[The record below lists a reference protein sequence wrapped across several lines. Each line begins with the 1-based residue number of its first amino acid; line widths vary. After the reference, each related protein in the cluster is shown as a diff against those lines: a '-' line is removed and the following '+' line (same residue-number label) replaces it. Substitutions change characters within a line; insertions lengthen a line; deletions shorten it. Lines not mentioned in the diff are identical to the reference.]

1 MKKYLPYLA
10 GLLFSTIFGFSF
22 MFSKVALEHV
32 TTIQLIAYRFF
43 IAFVFF
49 NLLLLFR
56 VVKVDFK
63 GKKVRLLLYTAIFQ
77 PVLYFTFETF
87 GLALSQSNEAGMMI
101 ALIPIFVTFLSA
113 IFLKEKPTKLQLVF
127 IFMSVLGVLYI
138 NAMKGFS
145 GASFLGTSLLLL
157 AVICAAA
164 FNIFSRKSSKEFTPY
179 EITYSMMVTGFIVFN
194 IMGVAE
200 ASLNGSLLNYFSP
213 LVNFEVFGPLLYLG
227 IIASIGGFF
236 LVNYSLGKLEAH
248 VSSIFA
254 NFATIVSI
262 AAGTL
267 ILGEEFY
274 YYHFIGSVMIILGV
288 YGTVRYK
295 KVTK

>member
-1 MKKYLPYLA
+1 
-10 GLLFSTIFGFSF
+10 
-22 MFSKVALEHV
+22 MFSKVALEYV
-32 TTIQLIAYRFF
+32 TTIQLIAYRFL

-63 GKKVRLLLYTAIFQ
+63 GKKIRLLLYTAIFQ
-77 PVLYFTFETF
+77 PVLYFIFETF

-113 IFLKEKPTKLQLVF
+113 VFLKEKPTRVQMIF
-127 IFMSVLGVLYI
+127 ILMSVLGVLYI
-138 NAMKGFS
+138 NSMKGFD
-145 GASFLGTSLLLL
+145 GASLLGSSLLLL
-157 AVICAAA
+157 AVISAAA
-164 FNIFSRKSSKEFTPY
+164 FNIFSRKSSKLFSPY

-194 IMGVAE
+194 SMAIVE
-200 ASLNGSLLNYFSP
+200 AISNGSLGDFFTPLANP
-213 LVNFEVFGPLLYLG
+213 LVVGPLLYLG
-227 IIASIGGFF
+227 IVASIGGFF

-262 AAGTL
+262 AAGTI
-267 ILGEEFY
+267 ILGEAFY
-274 YYHFIGSVMIILGV
+274 YYHLLGSIMIIAGV
-288 YGTVRYK
+288 YGTVRYRK
-295 KVTK
+295 G

>member
-1 MKKYLPYLA
+1 
-10 GLLFSTIFGFSF
+10 
-22 MFSKVALEHV
+22 MFSKVALEYV
-32 TTIQLIAYRFF
+32 TTIQLIAYRFL

-63 GKKVRLLLYTAIFQ
+63 GKKIRLLLYTAIFQ
-77 PVLYFTFETF
+77 PVLYFIFETF

-113 IFLKEKPTKLQLVF
+113 VFLKEKPTRVQMIF
-127 IFMSVLGVLYI
+127 ILMSVLGVLYI
-138 NAMKGFS
+138 NSMKGFD
-145 GASFLGTSLLLL
+145 GASLLGSSLLLL
-157 AVICAAA
+157 AVISAAA
-164 FNIFSRKSSKEFTPY
+164 FNIFSRKSSKLFTPY

-194 IMGVAE
+194 SMAIVE
-200 ASLNGSLLNYFSP
+200 AISNGSLGDFFTPLANP
-213 LVNFEVFGPLLYLG
+213 LVVGPLLYLG
-227 IIASIGGFF
+227 IVASIGGFF

-262 AAGTL
+262 AAGTI
-267 ILGEEFY
+267 ILGEAFY
-274 YYHFIGSVMIILGV
+274 YYHLLGSIMIIAGV
-288 YGTVRYK
+288 YGTVRYRK
-295 KVTK
+295 G